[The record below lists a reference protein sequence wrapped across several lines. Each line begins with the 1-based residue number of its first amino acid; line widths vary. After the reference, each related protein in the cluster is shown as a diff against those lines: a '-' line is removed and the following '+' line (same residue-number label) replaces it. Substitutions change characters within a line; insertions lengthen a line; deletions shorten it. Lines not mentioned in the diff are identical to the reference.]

1 MALTI
6 GIFNVAIYY
15 NLASKL
21 KFYYSNIKNNLSNDN
36 KYLAMVTESGL
47 WIKDE
52 INDKTLI
59 IKSNYVEGNLLSKSI
74 INEFDNN
81 FELIRTIQSEKID
94 ISSKNW
100 VIYSPIITQ
109 NNLSEKNLDKIS
121 LRTNFDK
128 EKISNLF
135 SNISTLSIIKLLELK
150 KDFEKLGYSSDEI
163 LIHLLKIF
171 TTPLIYGFLTILSA
185 IIMFNL
191 SRDKSLLFHIIIGI
205 LISVLIYYMYFFGY
219 L

>member
-1 MALTI
+1 
-6 GIFNVAIYY
+6 
-15 NLASKL
+15 
-21 KFYYSNIKNNLSNDN
+21 
-36 KYLAMVTESGL
+36 MVTESGL

-109 NNLSEKNLDKIS
+109 NNLSEKI
-121 LRTNFDK
+121 
-128 EKISNLF
+128 
-135 SNISTLSIIKLLELK
+135 
-150 KDFEKLGYSSDEI
+150 
-163 LIHLLKIF
+163 
-171 TTPLIYGFLTILSA
+171 
-185 IIMFNL
+185 
-191 SRDKSLLFHIIIGI
+191 
-205 LISVLIYYMYFFGY
+205 
-219 L
+219 